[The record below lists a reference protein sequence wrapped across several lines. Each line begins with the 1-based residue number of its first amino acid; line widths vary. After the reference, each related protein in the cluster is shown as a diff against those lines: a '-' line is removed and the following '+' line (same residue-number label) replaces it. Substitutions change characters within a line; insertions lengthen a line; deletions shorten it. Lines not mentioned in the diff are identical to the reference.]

1 MEGWR
6 AGQPGPTEAPGG
18 PAAWID
24 SAPDLVYDGSRMSY
38 VEDMFGLRGK
48 TAAITG
54 AAGVIAGAIA
64 EALLNAGA
72 NVSLWA
78 HHRQSG
84 DAACARLAPAAGPG
98 AADRIQGLVADAGD
112 ESSVRAA
119 LEGTEQRFER
129 LDILVNCAGG
139 NRGTSSFV
147 QTDVKL
153 FSEIIS
159 LNLVAGLL
167 VPTKVVAAHWMEKKQ
182 RGTIINL
189 ASMASFVPLSR
200 VWAYDAAKSAV
211 LNLTQATAKEFAPHG
226 IRVNALAPGFF
237 LGNQN
242 RALLVDPATGEFTDR
257 GKKIIGHTPFGRFGE
272 VSELSGALLFLASEA
287 ASGFVTG
294 VTVPV
299 DGGYLVDN
307 V

>member
-1 MEGWR
+1 MN
-6 AGQPGPTEAPGG
+6 
-18 PAAWID
+18 
-24 SAPDLVYDGSRMSY
+24 YDGPHMSY
-38 VEDMFGLRGK
+38 VEEMFGLGGK
-48 TAAITG
+48 TVAITG
-54 AAGVIAGAIA
+54 AGGVIAGAMA
-64 EALLNAGA
+64 EALARAGA

-78 HHRQSG
+78 HHRESG
-84 DAACARLAPAAGPG
+84 EAACERLIQAVGAEARE
-98 AADRIQGLVADAGD
+98 RIQVLAVDAGD
-112 ESSVRAA
+112 EAA
-119 LEGTEQRFER
+119 VKSATGETEKRFGS
-129 LDILVNCAGG
+129 LDVLINCAGG
-139 NRGTSSFV
+139 NKGASSFV

-153 FSEIIS
+153 FGEILS

-167 VPTKVVAAHWMEKKQ
+167 VPTKVVAARWIERKQ

-189 ASMASFVPLSR
+189 ASMASYVPLSR
-200 VWAYDAAKSAV
+200 VWAYGAAKSAV
-211 LNLTQATAKEFAPHG
+211 MNLTMATAKEFAPHG

-242 RALLVDPATGEFTDR
+242 RALLIDSATGELTER

-272 VSELSGALLFLASEA
+272 VAELSGALLFLASEA